1 MHITIPLIW
10 MMKGVMIRMADEKNF
25 ENRVKAYLRESGCWF
40 LKYWGGAAYTKSGIP
55 DLLVCC
61 RGRFMGV
68 EIKAPGGKPTDLQIY
83 NLRRIDTAGGLAI
96 LLYPKDYDL
105 FKRLV
110 EDTGNK
116 KLYEVLKSKW
126 KHFENII
133 KEKETKGMEKERI
146 TGTESGN
153 TVVKP
158 EESAVTQAG
167 TVDYNYP
174 DIIRTALLKTGREG
188 MVDLIG
194 FMGDVGFFDAPA
206 SGGNHSHEKGGLA
219 AHTANVMMCAEKIGV
234 ALLGG
239 AGYNEVQNSVVIAAA
254 LHDLG
259 KCGDYGKQMYVPNM
273 IKDGKPTKADPVQKF
288 KQSEAKPWKRNP
300 DLLPLDH
307 ATRSIKLATLYIDL
321 TEEEEYA
328 IRYHDG
334 LYDTANYGVKGHETR
349 LYMILHWADMW
360 ASKVIEGDSGDN
372 SEE

>member
-1 MHITIPLIW
+1 
-10 MMKGVMIRMADEKNF
+10 
-25 ENRVKAYLRESGCWF
+25 
-40 LKYWGGAAYTKSGIP
+40 
-55 DLLVCC
+55 
-61 RGRFMGV
+61 
-68 EIKAPGGKPTDLQIY
+68 
-83 NLRRIDTAGGLAI
+83 
-96 LLYPKDYDL
+96 
-105 FKRLV
+105 
-110 EDTGNK
+110 
-116 KLYEVLKSKW
+116 
-126 KHFENII
+126 
-133 KEKETKGMEKERI
+133 MEKAKTAAKAAE
-146 TGTESGN
+146 N
-153 TVVKP
+153 TA
-158 EESAVTQAG
+158 ESAAAQAKA
-167 TVDYNYP
+167 VDYNYP
-174 DIIRTALLKTGREG
+174 DIIRSALMKTGREG

-194 FMGDVGFFDAPA
+194 FMGDIGFFDASA

-273 IKDGKPTKADPVQKF
+273 IKDGKPTQKDPVQKY

-334 LYDTANYGVKGHETR
+334 LYETANYGVKGHETQ

-360 ASKVIEGDSGDN
+360 ASKVIEGGAGDGGD
-372 SEE
+372 E